1 MSDTSASGDAGKTPE
16 TPETPAAPAPKKD
29 GNGIKWYDKRLMIP
43 SLIIWLVLSG
53 VFYALAMRH
62 KPPEGYVF
70 PREPVITGKYKCC
83 EDGGRYSASWV
94 GKVFVD
100 CRTFGYY
107 IFMGTNRNDCGLTQ
121 LNGHVVEATR
131 VVLPSSSRTNG
142 ITVRITAYGQTYL
155 DVSDEQIRKWWIR
168 ESTTGSVSVA
178 MTVTSILYLIF
189 FAYLNYF
196 YKPTPRK
203 GAQ

>member
-1 MSDTSASGDAGKTPE
+1 MTSPTPE
-16 TPETPAAPAPKKD
+16 TSSEGSDPAAKPKRD
-29 GNGIKWYDKRLMIP
+29 GNGIKWYDKRLLIP

-62 KPPEGYVF
+62 KPPEGHVF
-70 PREPVITGKYKCC
+70 PREPVISGKYKCC

-94 GKVFVD
+94 GNVFVN
-100 CRTFGYY
+100 CRSFGYF
-107 IFMGTNRNDCGLTQ
+107 FMGTNRNDCDLTQ

-131 VVLPSSSRTNG
+131 VVLPSSSPTNG

-155 DVSDEQIRKWWIR
+155 NISDEQIRERWIR
-168 ESTTGSVSVA
+168 ESTMGAVSRA
-178 MTVTSILYLIF
+178 MTAATILYF
-189 FAYLNYF
+189 FLFVYLNYF
-196 YKPTPRK
+196 HKPTPRK

>member
-1 MSDTSASGDAGKTPE
+1 MSHAQPNPE
-16 TPETPAAPAPKKD
+16 LQKEPEAPPPKKD
-29 GNGIKWYDKRLMIP
+29 GNGIKWYDKRLMIS
-43 SLIIWLVLSG
+43 SLIIWLLLSG

-94 GKVFVD
+94 GKVFVN
-100 CRTFGYY
+100 CRSFGYF
-107 IFMGTNRNDCGLTQ
+107 FMGTNRNDCGLTQ

-131 VVLPSSSRTNG
+131 VVLPSSRPTNG

-155 DVSDEQIRKWWIR
+155 DVSDEQIRERWIR
-168 ESTTGSVSVA
+168 ESTMGAVSRA
-178 MTVTSILYLIF
+178 MTAATILYFLLF
-189 FAYLNYF
+189 VYLNYF
-196 YKPTPRK
+196 HKPTPRK

>member
-1 MSDTSASGDAGKTPE
+1 MSHAQPNPE
-16 TPETPAAPAPKKD
+16 LQTEPEAPPPKKD
-29 GNGIKWYDKRLMIP
+29 GNGIKWYDKRLLIP

-70 PREPVITGKYKCC
+70 PREPVISGKYKCC

-94 GKVFVD
+94 GNVSVN

-107 IFMGTNRNDCGLTQ
+107 IFLGTNRNDCDLTQ

-131 VVLPSSSRTNG
+131 VVLPSSSPTNG

-155 DVSDEQIRKWWIR
+155 DVSDEQIRERWIR
-168 ESTTGSVSVA
+168 ESTSAAVLLA
-178 MTVTSILYLIF
+178 FILALIAHLVLQTYF
-189 FAYLNYF
+189 NYF
-196 YKPTPRK
+196 HKPTPRK